1 MTKRRVS
8 ANRMTYPMTN
18 KPKRTKLLKPSAA
31 QAMIVRRYEFLQ
43 RTVGPKLMVNWQK
56 LPTKREF
63 AEHARV
69 YVDIAIRNKKASLKP
84 KEGPYW
90 PEKKHTV
97 RVDDWGTHL
106 KNMKHW
112 D

>member
-1 MTKRRVS
+1 MTSR
-8 ANRMTYPMTN
+8 
-18 KPKRTKLLKPSAA
+18 PKRTKLLKPSAA

-43 RTVGPKLMVNWQK
+43 NTVGPQLKITWEA

-69 YVDIAIRNKKASLKP
+69 YVDIAVRSKKASRKP

-90 PEKKHTV
+90 PDKKQRV
-97 RVDDWGTHL
+97 FVDDFSNHCTYDW
-106 KNMKHW
+106 K
-112 D
+112 